1 MPYETVEVNPLNKRE
16 IKPWSGDYRKVPIAM
31 LDGEQINDSP
41 VIASRLLDSMAAT
54 DHVPKDQ
61 LAAFRSKVGHR
72 EGLRIH
78 AHVLPRRDRS
88 AGSRASCCLLPP
100 TRHQSSL
107 QEAMEWATWSDTK
120 LSVLLFP
127 NITRSWSEAYQAPR
141 CCCAGPLL
149 LLCVPGAPALI
160 TLIPSIDYIH

>member
-88 AGSRASCCLLPP
+88 A
-100 TRHQSSL
+100 
-107 QEAMEWATWSDTK
+107 
-120 LSVLLFP
+120 SVLLP
-127 NITRSWSEAYQAPR
+127 ATSHPARIISAGGDGVGDMVRHQALGASLPEYHALVVR
-141 CCCAGPLL
+141 G
-149 LLCVPGAPALI
+149 VPGAPLLLCRPVVVVVR
-160 TLIPSIDYIH
+160 TRRPRLDYIDYIY